1 MPKKADGDTLLSR
14 LWDRMV
20 FFGHFFKNPVGL
32 STPMECS
39 SRIAGVI
46 GDELRKHGAHRVLEL
61 GGGTGSITAGIL
73 DALPE
78 DGELMS
84 IEQEQFLCERMRDR
98 FVDRVEVVQGDA
110 REVES
115 LVADT
120 PFSTPDAIVCSVPLN
135 TSWAGELVE
144 TISRVLPPD
153 GLYLQVSFTSSPV
166 EAHFNILRSHRILLN
181 IPPERVHVAVH
192 GKRKE

>member
-1 MPKKADGDTLLSR
+1 LQRRPGGVAARLPQVAVLGLKQAVGDVGEGLGVVLLQEVPD
-14 LWDRMV
+14 LLV
-20 FFGHFFKNPVGL
+20 CEIGL
-32 STPMECS
+32 
-39 SRIAGVI
+39 
-46 GDELRKHGAHRVLEL
+46 
-61 GGGTGSITAGIL
+61 
-73 DALPE
+73 
-78 DGELMS
+78 
-84 IEQEQFLCERMRDR
+84 
-98 FVDRVEVVQGDA
+98 VDRVEVVQGDA

-135 TSWAGELVE
+135 TSWAGELVK